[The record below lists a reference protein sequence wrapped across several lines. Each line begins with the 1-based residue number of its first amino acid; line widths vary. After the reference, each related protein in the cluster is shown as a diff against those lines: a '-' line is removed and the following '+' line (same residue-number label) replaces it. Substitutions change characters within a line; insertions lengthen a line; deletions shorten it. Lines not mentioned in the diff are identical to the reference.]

1 MPALRRPASC
11 RPDAR
16 RAVAGDR
23 LGAAAILQRTLRRAG
38 LALLLAGGLVPTAFA
53 AAPVTAGPGGFAE
66 PTIAMPAPPE
76 VAARAFILQDLA
88 SRQTLAARQAD
99 QPLEPASLTK
109 LMTTWLVC
117 EALRDGKLR
126 PDQSLTVS
134 ERAWKAGLAGA
145 SRAFAKAGGSAR
157 VDELLRAMVVHN
169 ANDATLALAEGLAG
183 SVEAF
188 VDRMNRQAEVF
199 GLQATRFR
207 NPEGLSA
214 SGHRSTARELSVIAT
229 RLVTDFPEVLKISSL
244 QQATVAGV
252 TQPSRNLLL
261 LRDPTVDGLQTGYTE
276 GAGYGMV
283 ATARRSLGGVER
295 RLIAVTLGAASPEA
309 RAAETQKLLNWG
321 YSAFDLVRLF
331 DAGQP
336 VATAQVWK
344 GQAGTVRLG
353 RVDPIVVVVPRGQGG
368 QLQTSVVRQEPLMAP
383 LREGQTVARLRVA
396 IGPQHWQDVPLQAL
410 EDVPLAGWFG
420 RLWDAVRLGVK

>member
-1 MPALRRPASC
+1 MLALRRLVSRCPDTCPAVHPDRHAVAWRRRVLLASLAVTLASGQA
-11 RPDAR
+11 PVALAAGPAADAR
-16 RAVAGDR
+16 SV
-23 LGAAAILQRTLRRAG
+23 
-38 LALLLAGGLVPTAFA
+38 
-53 AAPVTAGPGGFAE
+53 FAE
-66 PTIAMPAPPE
+66 PATAMPSPPE

-109 LMTTWLVC
+109 LMTAWLVC

-126 PDQSLTVS
+126 ADQMLPVS
-134 ERAWKAGLAGA
+134 ERAWKAGMAGA
-145 SRAFAKAGGSAR
+145 SRAFLKAGGSAR
-157 VDELLRAMVVHN
+157 VDDLLRGMVVHN
-169 ANDATLALAEGLAG
+169 ANDATVALAEGLAG

-214 SGHRSTARELSVIAT
+214 SGHRSTARELSLIAA
-229 RLVTDFPEVLKISSL
+229 RLVTDFPEVLKVSSL

-252 TQPSRNLLL
+252 SQPSRNLLL
-261 LRDPTVDGLQTGYTE
+261 MRDPTVDGLQTGYTE
-276 GAGYGMV
+276 AAGYGMV

-321 YSAFDLVRLF
+321 YSAFDMVRLF

-344 GQAGTVRLG
+344 GQASTVRLG
-353 RVDPIVVVVPRGQGG
+353 RPTPIVVVVPRGQGG
-368 QLQTSVVRQEPLMAP
+368 QLQTSVVRQDPLMAP

-396 IGPQHWQDVPLQAL
+396 IGPQHWQDVPLLAL
-410 EDVPLAGWFG
+410 EDVPPAGWFG

>member
-1 MPALRRPASC
+1 MPALRCLVSR
-11 RPDAR
+11 RPDTR
-16 RAVAGDR
+16 QAVRPDR
-23 LGAAAILQRTLRRAG
+23 HAPAWRWRV
-38 LALLLAGGLVPTAFA
+38 LLASLAVMLASGQTPAALA
-53 AAPVTAGPGGFAE
+53 AAPATEARSVFAE
-66 PTIAMPAPPE
+66 PATAMPSPPE

-99 QPLEPASLTK
+99 QSLEPASLTK
-109 LMTTWLVC
+109 LMTAWLVC

-126 PDQSLTVS
+126 PDQMLPVS
-134 ERAWKAGLAGA
+134 ERAWKAGMAGA
-145 SRAFAKAGGSAR
+145 SRSFLKAGGSAR
-157 VDELLRAMVVHN
+157 VDDLLRGMVVHN
-169 ANDATLALAEGLAG
+169 ANDATVALAEGLAG

-214 SGHRSTARELSVIAT
+214 SGHRSTARELSLIAA
-229 RLVTDFPEVLKISSL
+229 RLVTDFPEVLKVSSL

-252 TQPSRNLLL
+252 SQPSRNLLL
-261 LRDPTVDGLQTGYTE
+261 MRDPTVDGLQTGYTE
-276 GAGYGMV
+276 AAGYGMV

-321 YSAFDLVRLF
+321 YSAFDMVRLF

-344 GQAGTVRLG
+344 GQASTVRLG
-353 RVDPIVVVVPRGQGG
+353 RPTPIVVVVPRGQGG
-368 QLQTSVVRQEPLMAP
+368 QLQTSVVRQDPLMAP
-383 LREGQTVARLRVA
+383 LGEGQTVARLRVA
-396 IGPQHWQDVPLQAL
+396 IGPQHWQDVPLLAL
-410 EDVPLAGWFG
+410 EDVPPAGWFG